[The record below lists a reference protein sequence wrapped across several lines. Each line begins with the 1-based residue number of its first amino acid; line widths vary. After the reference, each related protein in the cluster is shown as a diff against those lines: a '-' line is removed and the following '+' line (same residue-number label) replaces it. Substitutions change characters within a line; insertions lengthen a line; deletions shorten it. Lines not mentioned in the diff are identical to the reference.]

1 MIMEYKVFL
10 ELAQSSIKNRIY
22 VGESSFDAYR
32 ENVETFI
39 SKHSDIIKQY
49 DLKKSELFVMFM
61 MLTKNYDEI
70 QQCAS
75 SGKGSQFAKECVRL
89 FDSFLSKVP
98 RSKSDMF
105 YRVDQYQRIE
115 NFINN
120 STYDCNHYLTASTIC
135 PDFKNYQNEVK
146 YVICRRLIGKTK
158 AHEVFK
164 ICNANNEFQVNFER
178 NTKFE
183 IDYVDKKDKTVRLK
197 EL

>member
-1 MIMEYKVFL
+1 MEYNDFL
-10 ELAQSSIKNRIY
+10 DLAERTIKKRIY
-22 VGESSFDAYR
+22 VGQGSFSIYKECVDKFR
-32 ENVETFI
+32 NEHPE
-39 SKHSDIIKQY
+39 IIAQY
-49 DLKKSELFVMFM
+49 DLTESELFVMFM
-61 MLTKNYDEI
+61 ILTKNYDEI

-98 RSKSDMF
+98 RSNSYMF
-105 YRVDQYQRIE
+105 YRVDKYQRIE
-115 NFINN
+115 NFINK

-135 PDFKNYQNEVK
+135 PDFKNYQTEVK
-146 YVICRRLIGKTK
+146 FVICRRLIGETK

-183 IDYVDKKDKTVRLK
+183 IDYVDKKDKTVRLI

>member
-1 MIMEYKVFL
+1 MEYNDFL
-10 ELAQSSIKNRIY
+10 DLAEKSMKERIY
-22 VGESSFDAYR
+22 VGQSSFSTYKEYVDKFKN
-32 ENVETFI
+32 EHPE
-39 SKHSDIIKQY
+39 IIAQY
-49 DLKKSELFVMFM
+49 DLTESELFVMFM

-75 SGKGSQFAKECVRL
+75 SGRGASFAKECVRQ

-98 RSKSDMF
+98 RSNSYMF
-105 YRVDQYQRIE
+105 YRVDKNQRIE
-115 NFINN
+115 NFINK

>member
-1 MIMEYKVFL
+1 MEYNDFL
-10 ELAQSSIKNRIY
+10 DLAEKSMKERIY
-22 VGESSFDAYR
+22 VGQSSFSTYKEYVDKFKN
-32 ENVETFI
+32 EHPE
-39 SKHSDIIKQY
+39 IIAQY
-49 DLKKSELFVMFM
+49 DLTESELFVMFM

-75 SGKGSQFAKECVRL
+75 SGKGSQFAKECVRQ

>member
-1 MIMEYKVFL
+1 MEYNDFL
-10 ELAQSSIKNRIY
+10 DLAEKSMKERIY
-22 VGESSFDAYR
+22 VGQSSFSTYKEYVDKFKN
-32 ENVETFI
+32 EHPE
-39 SKHSDIIKQY
+39 IIAQY
-49 DLKKSELFVMFM
+49 DLTESELFVMFM

-75 SGKGSQFAKECVRL
+75 SGKGSQFAKECVRQ

-115 NFINN
+115 NFINT
-120 STYDCNHYLTASTIC
+120 SIYDCNHYLTASTIC

>member
-1 MIMEYKVFL
+1 
-10 ELAQSSIKNRIY
+10 
-22 VGESSFDAYR
+22 
-32 ENVETFI
+32 
-39 SKHSDIIKQY
+39 
-49 DLKKSELFVMFM
+49 MFM

-75 SGKGSQFAKECVRL
+75 SGRGASFAKECVRQ

-98 RSKSDMF
+98 RSNSYMF
-105 YRVDQYQRIE
+105 YRVDKNQRIE
-115 NFINN
+115 NFINK

-146 YVICRRLIGKTK
+146 FVICRRLIGKTK